1 MLSALKIVVCFLSLI
16 QTSLS
21 KQYRH
26 DELLQDSLFWNMSVY
41 EQNHKTTSI
50 VLFACVASPCSS
62 NKRWRE
68 NWTCGYNPSFWQQY
82 FRLSRPNFNV
92 NFGRKASLCNKHY
105 MEIYNKSKN
114 PKCQLCSQEATPQEK
129 WKMPFTEIDTC
140 RLNAK
145 DIKSASEIS
154 ATEWICD
161 KCYNF
166 HVNSATFISFRVY
179 Y

>member
-1 MLSALKIVVCFLSLI
+1 
-16 QTSLS
+16 
-21 KQYRH
+21 
-26 DELLQDSLFWNMSVY
+26 
-41 EQNHKTTSI
+41 
-50 VLFACVASPCSS
+50 
-62 NKRWRE
+62 
-68 NWTCGYNPSFWQQY
+68 
-82 FRLSRPNFNV
+82 
-92 NFGRKASLCNKHY
+92 

-161 KCYNF
+161 KCYN
-166 HVNSATFISFRVY
+166 AFISTSTVQPSSHLEYITDQVEKFINHVKSKGYALRKTAIESFKSHLLVGENGENMR
-179 Y
+179 